1 MFRRIREA
9 VRVAQPWGLL
19 KGRWYELGRRG
30 GFGNGVVDLIP
41 DECIVPIVGEGR
53 SQERFSTV
61 EVEVVGADGGI
72 EFQEIAAK
80 CAMTCL

>member
-19 KGRWYELGRRG
+19 EGRWDELGRRG
-30 GFGNGVVDLIP
+30 GFGDGVVDLIP
-41 DECIVPIVGEGR
+41 DECIVAIVAEGC
-53 SQERFSTV
+53 SQERLNPL

-80 CAMTCL
+80 VAMTCL

>member
-19 KGRWYELGRRG
+19 EGRWYELGRRG
-30 GFGNGVVDLIP
+30 GFGDGVVDLIP

-53 SQERFSTV
+53 SQQRFNTV

-80 CAMTCL
+80 GAMTCL